1 MSDHQQEMA
10 EQTLLLN
17 ELKTKLDSET
27 NYEKSMYLRTEML
40 CQYSVLLYILRK
52 EEKRIQLDDERIHQR
67 LNNTEE

>member
-27 NYEKSMYLRTEML
+27 NYEKSMYLRTEIL